1 MRESAATA
9 ERGAEYPQTSL
20 GFYHP
25 AIIGDAAGKRARR
38 AIPLHANCVDPPFAI
53 CFRLS
58 RGNSR
63 CAPMAAGRPSSL
75 GRGVARGVA
84 ISRTP
89 RTAPVRHGKEACMT
103 DRPAGPRCAAL
114 VGPYL
119 SAKTTLLE
127 ALLFASGTTHRRG
140 TAKEGNTVGDHAP
153 EARARQMSTELN
165 VAAATFL
172 GDPCTFLDCPGSVEL
187 AWDAQSALLAAD
199 LASPVL
205 QTEINPRLPFRPALT
220 FPDDPQIPHPV
231 LLN

>member
-1 MRESAATA
+1 
-9 ERGAEYPQTSL
+9 
-20 GFYHP
+20 
-25 AIIGDAAGKRARR
+25 
-38 AIPLHANCVDPPFAI
+38 
-53 CFRLS
+53 
-58 RGNSR
+58 
-63 CAPMAAGRPSSL
+63 MAAGRPSSL

-84 ISRTP
+84 ICRTP

-119 SAKTTLLE
+119 SGKTTLLE

-172 GDPCTFLDCPGSVEL
+172 GDPWTFLDCPGSVEL
-187 AWDAQSALLAAD
+187 AWEAQSALLAAD
-199 LASPVL
+199 VAGPGFEPGKERGPPLNPPL
-205 QTEINPRLPFRPALT
+205 QLF
-220 FPDDPQIPHPV
+220 DH
-231 LLN
+231 

>member
-1 MRESAATA
+1 MPSTAAARSVMGEPHARTGGLA
-9 ERGAEYPQTSL
+9 T
-20 GFYHP
+20 

-38 AIPLHANCVDPPFAI
+38 AIPLHANCVDLPFAI

-103 DRPAGPRCAAL
+103 DRPAGPRSAAL

-119 SAKTTLLE
+119 SGKTTPLE

-172 GDPCTFLDCPGSVEL
+172 GDPWTFLDCPGSVER
-187 AWDAQSALLAAD
+187 AWETQSALLAAD
-199 LASPVL
+199 VAVPGCAAE
-205 QTEINPRLPFRPALT
+205 TEPGLPLRP
-220 FPDDPQIPHPV
+220 
-231 LLN
+231 LL